1 MSEGSF
7 RLDRIR
13 SEPGEA
19 TESAVASLSG
29 FGGQAA
35 EAGATAD
42 LAEIGGAPE
51 PSDEVADLQAA
62 GEGAPVAATVSAAEL
77 AADGPAAAGT
87 GGRSATVA
95 DLARMIGTSG
105 GVAGDRRTRRRE
117 ERSDGPPG
125 ASPGRRRSRATSDS
139 VGAPRSNRR
148 ATGAVPAPDPII
160 EHDHEPESRTDRRRA
175 RAERAAEQAK
185 AAIDADP
192 VAVAREI
199 CLRLLTDRARTRQE
213 LAQALQRK
221 GIPDE
226 AADTVLSRFDE
237 VGLIDDAAFAGQWVR
252 SRHRSRG
259 LSRRAIALELRRK
272 GVDDEV
278 AGEAL
283 AEVDPAAEEER
294 AHELVVKRLRSMSV
308 ATSEEQ
314 QSAVRRLV
322 GMLARKG
329 YGAGVAYSVVRRV
342 MAERGAELDEFD
354 HLDG

>member
-1 MSEGSF
+1 VSEGSF

-13 SEPGEA
+13 SEPGEFD
-19 TESAVASLSG
+19 EPAVASLSG
-29 FGGQAA
+29 FGERVA
-35 EAGATAD
+35 EGGATAD
-42 LAEIGGAPE
+42 LGEIGGAPE
-51 PSDEVADLQAA
+51 PSEEVADLRRA
-62 GEGAPVAATVSAAEL
+62 GESEPAAAAVSAAEL
-77 AADGPAAAGT
+77 AGPPAADGPGE
-87 GGRSATVA
+87 RSARVA
-95 DLARMIGTSG
+95 DLARMVGAGGSG
-105 GVAGDRRTRRRE
+105 RAGAGAVRERRTRRRE
-117 ERSDGPPG
+117 ARRPEVDESAVVRPKRPSESPRDPG
-125 ASPGRRRSRATSDS
+125 SPR
-139 VGAPRSNRR
+139 P
-148 ATGAVPAPDPII
+148 AVDDVR
-160 EHDHEPESRTDRRRA
+160 ELDHEPESRSQRRQA

-192 VAVAREI
+192 VGVAREI
-199 CLRLLTDRARTRQE
+199 CLRLLTDRSRTRQE

-259 LSRRAIALELRRK
+259 LSRRAIAMELRRK

-283 AEVDPAAEEER
+283 AEVGPEAEEER

-308 ATSEEQ
+308 ETPEEQ
-314 QSAVRRLV
+314 QSAARKLV

-329 YGAGVAYSVVRRV
+329 YGAGVAYGVVRRAL
-342 MAERGAELDEFD
+342 AEHGAELDESD
-354 HLDG
+354 HPDG